1 MVRAM
6 ALLDGQLTSRKFQLT
21 VRWTLVVALWAL
33 LMSMASGQAGIS
45 NYVELVGKRNILVDV
60 NMRLKVENQLLEEK
74 IKLLKSNPAEQ
85 IRFLK
90 DEFGYVQ
97 ANEYVYR
104 FDKPEQLEKV
114 TSKKKKTQTSEIK
127 SNNPNG

>member
-1 MVRAM
+1 MQ
-6 ALLDGQLTSRKFQLT
+6 LLDGQLTSRKFQLT

-45 NYVELVGKRNILVDV
+45 NYVELVSKRNVLLDV
-60 NMRLKVENQLLEEK
+60 NMKLKIENQFLEEQ
-74 IKLLKSNPAEQ
+74 IKKLKSSTPEQ

-90 DEFGYVQ
+90 EEFGYVQ

-104 FDKPEQLEKV
+104 FE
-114 TSKKKKTQTSEIK
+114 SKKKAVRTEKKTGNTQTGRS
-127 SNNPNG
+127 SDASPNG

>member
-1 MVRAM
+1 
-6 ALLDGQLTSRKFQLT
+6 
-21 VRWTLVVALWAL
+21 VVALWAL

-45 NYVELVGKRNILVDV
+45 NYLELVNKKNILVDV

-90 DEFGYVQ
+90 EEFGYVQ
-97 ANEYVYR
+97 PGEYVYR
-104 FDKPEQLEKV
+104 FDKRNSDNKKRQ
-114 TSKKKKTQTSEIK
+114 SKSQTSEVQ
-127 SNNPNG
+127 SGSPNG

>member
-1 MVRAM
+1 MS
-6 ALLDGQLTSRKFQLT
+6 LLDGQLTSRRFQLT

-45 NYVELVGKRNILVDV
+45 NYVELVNKRNVLVDV
-60 NMRLKVENQLLEEK
+60 NMKLRIENQFLEEK
-74 IKLLKSNPAEQ
+74 IKRLKTSTPEQ

-90 DEFGYVQ
+90 EEFGYVQ

-104 FDKPEQLEKV
+104 FE
-114 TSKKKKTQTSEIK
+114 SKKKAIKSEKRAGKTQTGRSAEG
-127 SNNPNG
+127 NPNG

>member
-1 MVRAM
+1 M
-6 ALLDGQLTSRKFQLT
+6 LDGQLTSRRFQLT

-45 NYVELVGKRNILVDV
+45 NYVELVNKRNILVDV
-60 NMRLKVENQLLEEK
+60 NMKLKIENQLLEEK
-74 IKLLKSNPAEQ
+74 IKLLKSNTTEQ

-104 FDKPEQLEKV
+104 FD
-114 TSKKKKTQTSEIK
+114 SKKKNNANEKKSNKTQTGGLLTG
-127 SNNPNG
+127 NPNG

>member
-1 MVRAM
+1 MAM
-6 ALLDGQLTSRKFQLT
+6 LDGQLTSRKFQLT

-45 NYVELVGKRNILVDV
+45 NYVELVNKRNVLVDV

-74 IKLLKSNPAEQ
+74 IKLLKTNNAEQ

-97 ANEYVYR
+97 PGELVYR
-104 FDKPEQLEKV
+104 FEN
-114 TSKKKKTQTSEIK
+114 SKKSEDSGKKKHNKAQTTELNS
-127 SNNPNG
+127 SSPNG

>member
-1 MVRAM
+1 MPM
-6 ALLDGQLTSRKFQLT
+6 LDGQLTSRRFQLT

-45 NYVELVGKRNILVDV
+45 NYVELVNKRNILVDV
-60 NMRLKVENQLLEEK
+60 NMKLKIENQLLEEK
-74 IKLLKSNPAEQ
+74 VKLLKSNTTEQ

-104 FDKPEQLEKV
+104 FD
-114 TSKKKKTQTSEIK
+114 SKKKNNATEKKSNKTQTGGLLTG
-127 SNNPNG
+127 NPNG

>member
-1 MVRAM
+1 M
-6 ALLDGQLTSRKFQLT
+6 ALLDGKLTSRRFQLT

-45 NYVELVGKRNILVDV
+45 NYLELVNKKNILVDV
-60 NMRLKVENQLLEEK
+60 NMRLKVENQLMEEK

-90 DEFGYVQ
+90 EEFGYVQ
-97 ANEYVYR
+97 PGEYVYR
-104 FDKPEQLEKV
+104 FDKRDGE
-114 TSKKKKTQTSEIK
+114 SKKKQNKSQTSEIQ
-127 SNNPNG
+127 SGNPNG